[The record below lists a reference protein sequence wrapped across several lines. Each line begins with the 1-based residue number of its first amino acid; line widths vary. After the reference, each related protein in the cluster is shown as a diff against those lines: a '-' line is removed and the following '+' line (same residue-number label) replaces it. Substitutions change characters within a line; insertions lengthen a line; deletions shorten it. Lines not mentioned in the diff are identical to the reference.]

1 MLTALF
7 VLTTIICAIGWLSQ
21 HIGVMALAYYIIN
34 NGYTEPSD
42 DELAECTRWV
52 VKKMFKV

>member
-21 HIGVMALAYYIIN
+21 RISVMTLAYYIIK

-42 DELAECTRWV
+42 DELVECTRWV
-52 VKKMFKV
+52 IRKMFKM